1 MKIERAEQARR
12 LLAEK
17 ETLERAIGCT
27 LTSFDITVKVDAQQ
41 PKKMW
46 LESYLRTFIADELR
60 EMMMKVRLQQIEKE
74 LRRL

>member
-1 MKIERAEQARR
+1 MKIIKAEQARR

-17 ETLERAIGCT
+17 ETLERAIECT
-27 LTSFDITVKVDAQQ
+27 LTSFDITVKVDAKQ

-46 LESYLRTFIADELR
+46 MESYLRTFIAGELR
-60 EMMMKVRLQQIEKE
+60 EMMKVRLQQIEKE

>member
-17 ETLERAIGCT
+17 ETLERAIECT
-27 LTSFDITVKVDAQQ
+27 LTSFNITVKVDAQQ
-41 PKKMW
+41 PKKML
-46 LESYLRTFIADELR
+46 LEAYLRTFTADELR
-60 EMMMKVRLQQIEKE
+60 EMMKVRLQQLEKE